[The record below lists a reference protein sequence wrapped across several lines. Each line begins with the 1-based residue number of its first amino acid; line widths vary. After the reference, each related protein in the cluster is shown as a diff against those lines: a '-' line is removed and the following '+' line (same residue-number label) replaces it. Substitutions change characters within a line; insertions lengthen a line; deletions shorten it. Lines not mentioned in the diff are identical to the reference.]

1 MQAADSRIGE
11 NMGNPENN
19 RLFCRLDGLTPTERE
34 QKRLAALNSLGL
46 LDVETV
52 PVFDEATQ
60 TVARILATPISIL
73 SLMVQDKAW
82 LKSTLGLSSI
92 GLMNQ
97 LAVSRKIARE
107 EAFCT
112 FVVDSQNS
120 LVIEDTLK
128 DTVFSRSTLTQHY
141 GIRAYLGVPLI
152 QASGECLGSLEVM
165 DIVPREFSEKD
176 IQLLVMTARWC
187 LSEFERNRLWENH
200 QRSGRARTTEPSGFR
215 SEFSLEATRKENM
228 EVANS
233 PFSYQ
238 PEWDSSPSDSPSS
251 TDGLKVK
258 LLAQLTQEL
267 KTPLTSV
274 MGMASVLGHEVYGPL
289 TRKQKEYLDII
300 HNSGQHLLSLVE
312 EIVNLGVMGED
323 TQRLNLTSVDI
334 EMLCQQAINKLSQ
347 MAQQQEQEIRLS
359 VEPGNRIWLLDK
371 EKVRQTLYYL
381 IFSVIESAEA
391 GGEVRVHVSRK
402 ASKLQISVWVS
413 HPWLGDGLPQME
425 VYSPLISNYASQ
437 GLGAVSGLSEEQ
449 GMSSNGYSEAVTS
462 GIVAAYKKAENN
474 KDTNKSN
481 SREILG
487 LLLSCQLAEMHGGKI
502 SVQGSLESGYRYVL
516 NLPQMSPG
524 EQV

>member
-1 MQAADSRIGE
+1 MRAADTGMGA
-11 NMGNPENN
+11 NMSNPKNN

-46 LDVETV
+46 LEVETV

-60 TVARILATPISIL
+60 TAARILAAPIGVL
-73 SLMVQDKAW
+73 SLMVQEQVW

-97 LAVSRKIARE
+97 LAVSRKMPRG

-112 FVVDSQNS
+112 FVVESQNS
-120 LVIEDTLK
+120 LVIEDTLE
-128 DTVFSRSTLTQHY
+128 DLVFSRSSLSQHY

-152 QASGECLGSLEVM
+152 QANGECLGSLEIM
-165 DIVPREFSEKD
+165 DVVPRQFSEKD
-176 IQLLVMTARWC
+176 IQFLVMTARWC
-187 LSEFERNRLWENH
+187 LSEFERSRLWENQ
-200 QRSGRARTTEPSGFR
+200 QRGGRSRTTEPSAFR
-215 SEFSLEATRKENM
+215 AEFSLEGRRKANM
-228 EVANS
+228 EGLHS
-233 PFSYQ
+233 PLNYQ
-238 PEWDSSPSDSPSS
+238 SEWDSSPPPSPSS

-300 HNSGQHLLSLVE
+300 HNSGQHLLALVE

-381 IFSVIESAEA
+381 IFSVVESAEA

-425 VYSPLISNYASQ
+425 LYSPLISNYATQ
-437 GLGAVSGLSEEQ
+437 GLEAISELSQERR
-449 GMSSNGYSEAVTS
+449 GTPNGRSEAVTS
-462 GIVAAYKKAENN
+462 GIIAAYKKAEQN
-474 KDTNKSN
+474 KDNNKSN

-524 EQV
+524 EQI